1 MNRDVIIKCRSVCV
15 STLMTLHFPTV
26 VFIVFSGTKGSMES
40 FLTTPESNYKYD
52 LVSLM
57 KIYYCSIHGTDAHV
71 CGEKCSKCTI
81 RSLENP
87 EKNPRI
93 CIHYVWRIIS
103 VKTDMARKLSK
114 PNGQSANIAIFFIL
128 HVFACNKRGL
138 LQINYITHT

>member
-1 MNRDVIIKCRSVCV
+1 MTRDVIIKCRSVCV

-40 FLTTPESNYKYD
+40 FLTTLESNYKYA

-93 CIHYVWRIIS
+93 RIHYV
-103 VKTDMARKLSK
+103 
-114 PNGQSANIAIFFIL
+114 
-128 HVFACNKRGL
+128 
-138 LQINYITHT
+138 

>member
-1 MNRDVIIKCRSVCV
+1 MTRDVIIKCRSVCV

-40 FLTTPESNYKYD
+40 FLTTLESNYKYA

-93 CIHYVWRIIS
+93 RIHYVWRIIS

-128 HVFACNKRGL
+128 HVF
-138 LQINYITHT
+138 ITTGCIKWICCYLM

>member
-1 MNRDVIIKCRSVCV
+1 MSLTFNDYPFPII
-15 STLMTLHFPTV
+15 M
-26 VFIVFSGTKGSMES
+26 VFILLSGTKGSMES
-40 FLTTPESNYKYD
+40 FWRTPKSNYKYD

-57 KIYYCSIHGTDAHV
+57 KIYYCSIYGTDTYI

-93 CIHYVWRIIS
+93 WVHYTWRIIS
-103 VKTDMARKLSK
+103 MKIDKARKLSK

-128 HVFACNKRGL
+128 HVFACNKRDL
-138 LQINYITHT
+138 LQINYTTHT